1 MKKKI
6 VVKIVWVISKPLQ
19 MAGIA
24 RGVVTAMTGNAKF
37 ATPKV
42 TLATITT
49 AATRVENA
57 WANRK
62 NGATAKDGLSSS
74 CNDLDVLLH
83 TQADYV
89 SSIANSDEAI
99 IHSAGFEATG
109 AITNASKTTAPTAVA
124 APVLTSKNGGVIK
137 VKANP
142 VANATNYC
150 FLLAVD
156 GGINATINNGQI
168 SVDAGSKLCII
179 NSSKSGIV
187 FTGLPALKTVSVAVV
202 ISNTHGDSGFSAVA
216 TGATLP

>member
-1 MKKKI
+1 
-6 VVKIVWVISKPLQ
+6 
-19 MAGIA
+19 MAGTA
-24 RGVVTAMTGNAKF
+24 RGSVTAMAGNAKF
-37 ATPKV
+37 SSPKV
-42 TLATITT
+42 TLVTITN

-62 NGATAKDGLSSS
+62 NGATAKDELSSS

-89 SSIANSDEAI
+89 SDIANSDEAV

-109 AITNASKTTAPTAVA
+109 TATNASKIVAPTAVA

-137 VKANP
+137 VKATA

-150 FLLAVD
+150 FVLAVD
-156 GGINATINNGQI
+156 TGINATTSNGQMNFEG
-168 SVDAGSKLCII
+168 ATKLFII
-179 NSSKSGIV
+179 NSSKSSAV
-187 FTGLPALKTVSVAVV
+187 FTGLPPLKAITVAVV
-202 ISNTHGDSGFSAVA
+202 VSNSHGDSGFSAMA